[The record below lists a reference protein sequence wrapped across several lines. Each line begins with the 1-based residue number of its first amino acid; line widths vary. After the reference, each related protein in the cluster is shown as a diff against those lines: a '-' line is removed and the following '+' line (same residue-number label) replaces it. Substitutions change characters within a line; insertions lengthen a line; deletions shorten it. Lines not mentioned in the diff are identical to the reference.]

1 MTGHIPVLLNE
12 ILEMF
17 APVIEAQPDQP
28 LKYFD
33 GTFGRGGHLKALL
46 EKYPQVTAVAVDQDP
61 EAIQFAQ
68 QQFQD
73 WIAQGRLQIHHS
85 NFSDFT
91 KEKFG
96 EFDMMLLDLGVS
108 SPQLDQG
115 PRGFSFYHEGPL
127 DMRMNN
133 TKGPTAADLIRDLS
147 EEELNDLFKNLG
159 EISRPYRVTK
169 AIVNDRDEKPFLTTR
184 DLAGLIERV
193 EGWQK
198 KGFHPATQYFMAL
211 RLYVNRELEVV
222 ENSLENLAHGLRSKG
237 RLAVLTFHSLED
249 RIVKNKFK
257 ELAETMDAGSVVN
270 KKVIQAEWNEA
281 KENPRARSAKLRVF
295 ELNQEAK
302 DKSREKMYDKG
313 PKVK

>member
-1 MTGHIPVLLNE
+1 MSAASGHIPVLLNE
-12 ILEMF
+12 ILAMF
-17 APVIEAQPDQP
+17 APVVEAQPGVP

-33 GTFGRGGHLKALL
+33 GTFGRGGHLKAIL
-46 EKYPQVTAVAVDQDP
+46 EKYPQVSAVAVDQDP
-61 EAIQFAQ
+61 DAIAFAQ
-68 QQFQD
+68 ENFKE
-73 WIAQGRLQIHHS
+73 WIEQGRLQIHHA

-91 KEKFG
+91 KERFG
-96 EFDMMLLDLGVS
+96 EFDLMLLDLGVS

-133 TKGPTAADLIRDLS
+133 STGPTAADVIREFS
-147 EEELNDLFKNLG
+147 EDELNDLFKNLG
-159 EISRPYRVTK
+159 EISRPYRVTR
-169 AIVNDRDEKPFLTTR
+169 AIVHDREEKPFLTTR
-184 DLAGLIERV
+184 DLGGLIERV
-193 EGWQK
+193 EGWHR

-222 ENSLENLAHGLRSKG
+222 ENSLQNLVHGLRSKG

-257 ELAETMDAGSVVN
+257 ELADLIEAGALVN
-270 KKVIQAEWNEA
+270 KKVVQAEWNEA

-295 ELNQEAK
+295 EIRA
-302 DKSREKMYDKG
+302 
-313 PKVK
+313 

>member
-1 MTGHIPVLLNE
+1 MSSTSLHVPVLLPD
-12 ILEMF
+12 LLRMF
-17 APVIEAQPDQP
+17 LPTIEAQAGMP
-28 LKYFD
+28 LRYFD

-46 EKYPQVTAVAVDQDP
+46 ELHPQISAVACDQDP
-61 EAIQFAQ
+61 EAVAYAQENFAE
-68 QQFQD
+68 
-73 WIAQGRLQIHHS
+73 WIAQGRLQIHHA

-91 KEKFG
+91 SEKFG
-96 EFDMMLLDLGVS
+96 QFDLMLLDLGVS

-133 TKGPTAADLIRDLS
+133 SEGVTAADIIREYS
-147 EEELNDLFKNLG
+147 EEELNDLFKNFG
-159 EISRPYRVTK
+159 EVSRPYRVTR
-169 AIVNDRDEKPFLTTR
+169 AIVHDRKEKPFINTR

-193 EGWQK
+193 EGWHR
-198 KGFHPATQYFMAL
+198 KGHHPATQFFLAL
-211 RLYVNRELEVV
+211 RLQVNRELEVV
-222 ENSLENLAHGLRSKG
+222 ENSLENLAHGLKSKG

-257 ELAETMDAGSVVN
+257 ELAETMDAGSIVN

-295 ELNQEAK
+295 ERSTNSK
-302 DKSREKMYDKG
+302 CSSG
-313 PKVK
+313 